1 MAAAGAVCDRRAMR
15 SLASVPWILACAC
28 AASTPSPAAD
38 PTSRLASPWG
48 TPPGFRGETIPFPL
62 DFAPQLAHKGVEEL
76 RFSPGFFDP
85 AMPGYWSYA
94 FVWRTEDP
102 AEMDAAALGAELVT
116 YFRGLIHAV
125 DPSVDIE
132 DHQAVWVRATPDGPR
147 FALAA
152 HVFDAF
158 KAKQPVDLVG
168 WAQRT
173 ACGTGALW
181 RFVLAPAAFPG
192 RAGLDALASQA
203 ACGQPVPPPPPPHP

>member
-1 MAAAGAVCDRRAMR
+1 MR
-15 SLASVPWILACAC
+15 SLALIPWILACAC
-28 AASTPSPAAD
+28 AASTPSPPAE
-38 PTSRLASPWG
+38 PTARTASPWEIP
-48 TPPGFRGETIPFPL
+48 TGFRGETIPFPL
-62 DFAPQLAHKGVEEL
+62 DFAPQIAHKGVEEL
-76 RFSPGFFDP
+76 RFEPGFFDP

-102 AEMDAAALGAELVT
+102 AEMDAAELGAELVT

-132 DHQAVWVRATPDGPR
+132 DRNAVVVHVTPDGPR
-147 FALAA
+147 LALAA

-181 RFVLAPAAFPG
+181 RFVLAPASFPG
-192 RAGLDALASQA
+192 RAGLDLLASEA
-203 ACGQPVPPPPPPHP
+203 ACGQPVPPPPPHP